1 MKENLEMFNNKIL
14 STWVISS
21 RAPFVS
27 KRSKEEKQSRKL
39 PINVMFLTY
48 VRVVYRYYLKLHYN
62 CLHDNEILSY
72 KEKGC
77 IRNIRGSK
85 YQLIIEKPF

>member
-21 RAPFVS
+21 RALFVS

-48 VRVVYRYYLKLHYN
+48 VRVFTGIISNNITTVCMIMKSYHIKKKAVYV
-62 CLHDNEILSY
+62 ILEVPST
-72 KEKGC
+72 
-77 IRNIRGSK
+77 S
-85 YQLIIEKPF
+85 